1 MDTTG
6 WDREPMARIESRFVT
21 VSGIA
26 VPAAGA
32 AALEAA
38 MQNRLRLVEGEPGF
52 GGLQVWRP
60 LRSGDPYRM
69 VTWWDGEQTFRRYM
83 RSEAHRESHARTP
96 DGPDRPRP
104 SGLDRYWCISD

>member
-1 MDTTG
+1 MTL
-6 WDREPMARIESRFVT
+6 IEARFVT

-32 AALEAA
+32 AALEEA
-38 MQNRLRLVEGEPGF
+38 MQNRVRLVEDEPGF

-69 VTWWDGEQTFRRYM
+69 VTWWTEEEAFRDYM
-83 RSEAHRESHARTP
+83 RSEAHRASHVRTPRGP
-96 DGPDRPRP
+96 DGPRPA
-104 SGLDRYWCISD
+104 GLDRYWCISD

>member
-1 MDTTG
+1 MTL
-6 WDREPMARIESRFVT
+6 IEARFVT

-32 AALEAA
+32 AALGEA
-38 MQNRLRLVEGEPGF
+38 MQNRSGLVEDEPGF

-69 VTWWDGEQTFRRYM
+69 VTWWIRNRLSAATCRPKHH
-83 RSEAHRESHARTP
+83 ASHVRTP
-96 DGPDRPRP
+96 RGPEGPRP

>member
-1 MDTTG
+1 VTIPTEG
-6 WDREPMARIESRFVT
+6 ANFVT

-32 AALEAA
+32 AALELA
-38 MQNRLRLVEGEPGF
+38 MQNRLRLVDGRPGF

-60 LRSGDPYRM
+60 VRAGDPYRM
-69 VTWWDGEQTFRRYM
+69 VTWWKDQDTFREYL
-83 RSEAHRESHARTP
+83 RSTAHDASHARTP

-104 SGLDRYWCISD
+104 AGLDRYWCIAD

>member
-1 MDTTG
+1 MTRD
-6 WDREPMARIESRFVT
+6 EAKFVT

-32 AALEAA
+32 PALEEA
-38 MQNRLRLVEGEPGF
+38 MRNRIGLVEGEPGF

-69 VTWWDGEQTFRRYM
+69 VTWWSEEEAFRDYM
-83 RSEAHRESHARTP
+83 RSDAHHASHSRTPRGP
-96 DGPDRPRP
+96 DGPRPA
-104 SGLDRYWCISD
+104 GLDRYWCISH

>member
-1 MDTTG
+1 MTLD
-6 WDREPMARIESRFVT
+6 EAKFVT

-32 AALEAA
+32 PALEEA
-38 MQNRLRLVEGEPGF
+38 MRNRIGLVEGEPGF

-69 VTWWDGEQTFRRYM
+69 VTWWTAEQAFRDYM
-83 RSEAHRESHARTP
+83 RSEAHHASHARTP
-96 DGPDRPRP
+96 HGPDGPRPA
-104 SGLDRYWCISD
+104 GLDRYWCIAH